1 MTKFVDTLW
10 YQITSTAYTL
20 AYTRGQTKQMKRFAK
35 EIAESVISNFPSAPH
50 MYALEQL
57 MTDKALHNDLWR
69 DVLTMI
75 DELEAKNG
83 STEVGGDSTGREGQQ
98 TDSRREPSAT
108 DGESSWRPSTSSGV
122 DESAL

>member
-1 MTKFVDTLW
+1 MTESVWMHLT
-10 YQITSTAYTL
+10 ISAYRL
-20 AYTRGQTKQMKRFAK
+20 AHSRGQIKDMKRFAR

-57 MTDKALHNDLWR
+57 MTDGALQAELWR
-69 DVLTMI
+69 DVLTII

-108 DGESSWRPSTSSGV
+108 DDQPSWRPSASSGV